1 MAAVV
6 VRWKIFSS
14 HRRGWCVV
22 CLLFFDSYEER
33 KERVRWLRWYLGNAS
48 HAGPK
53 FIWRGTPDRWVEK
66 IFHPIGGETSGFTT
80 ATTAKA
86 MNALSGKGLACG
98 GHPPQ
103 GTTVITAPPQQK
115 RTPESVL
122 DDWGSNWL
130 RFRPGECFR
139 PACKPWC
146 RQGLVA
152 SRHREDCRAA
162 WRGGWPHRFGRG

>member
-33 KERVRWLRWYLGNAS
+33 KERVRWLRWYLGNVS
-48 HAGPK
+48 HAWPK

-66 IFHPIGGETSGFTT
+66 IFQPIGGETSGFTT
-80 ATTAKA
+80 ASTAKA

-103 GTTVITAPPQQK
+103 RTAVFTAPPQKK

-122 DDWGSNWL
+122 DDLVSVGEVRDWRSWQSGTRSSWCG
-130 RFRPGECFR
+130 RCAAGRYRTRRPG
-139 PACKPWC
+139 
-146 RQGLVA
+146 
-152 SRHREDCRAA
+152 
-162 WRGGWPHRFGRG
+162 